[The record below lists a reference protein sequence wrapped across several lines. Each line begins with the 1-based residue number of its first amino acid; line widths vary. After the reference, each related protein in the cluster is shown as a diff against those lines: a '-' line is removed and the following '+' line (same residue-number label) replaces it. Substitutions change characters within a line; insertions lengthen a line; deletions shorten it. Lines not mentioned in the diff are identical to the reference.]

1 MPPTLVL
8 PPTFALIAGLTMA
21 GLHHLVPLAEIVG
34 RPWHWVAL
42 VPVAAGLV
50 LALWAAAGFIRAG
63 TPLEPYKAASALV
76 TTGPYRFSRNPIY
89 LGMALLLAGVWLWLG
104 SLSPGLVLPA
114 FVIAIDRRFIQR
126 EEAHLDERFGARF
139 RAYRASVRRWL

>member
-21 GLHHLVPLAEIVG
+21 GLHRLVPLADIVG

-42 VPVAAGLV
+42 APVAAGLV
-50 LALWAAAGFIRAG
+50 LAIWAAAGFIRAG
-63 TPLEPYKAASALV
+63 TPLEPYKDAAVLITA
-76 TTGPYRFSRNPIY
+76 GPYRFSRNPIY
-89 LGMALLLAGVWLWLG
+89 LGMALLLAGFWLWLG

-126 EEAHLDERFGARF
+126 EEAHLEERFGARF

>member
-21 GLHHLVPLAEIVG
+21 CLDRFMPIADLINS
-34 RPWHWVAL
+34 PWHWIAL
-42 VPVAAGLV
+42 APVAAGLS
-50 LALWAAAGFIRAG
+50 LALWAAAAFIRAG
-63 TPLEPYKAASALV
+63 TPLEPYKQASALV
-76 TTGPYRFSRNPIY
+76 TSGPYRVSRNPIY
-89 LGMALLLAGVWLWLG
+89 LGVALVLTGLWLWLG

-114 FVIAIDRRFIQR
+114 FVVAIERRFIRR
-126 EEAHLDERFGARF
+126 EEAHLEERFGERF

>member
-21 GLHHLVPLAEIVG
+21 GLHRFLPIASLIAA
-34 RPWHWVAL
+34 PWHWVAL
-42 VPVAAGLV
+42 APAAGGLA

-63 TPLEPYKAASALV
+63 TPLEPYKEASALV
-76 TTGPYRFSRNPIY
+76 TSGPYRFSRNPIY
-89 LGMALLLAGVWLWLG
+89 VGVVLLLAGFWLWLG
-104 SLSPGLVLPA
+104 SLSPGLVLPC
-114 FVIAIDRRFIQR
+114 FVIAIERRFIRR
-126 EEAHLDERFGARF
+126 EETHLEERFGERF

>member
-21 GLHHLVPLAEIVG
+21 FLDRFMPIADFINP
-34 RPWHWVAL
+34 PWHWMAL
-42 VPVAAGLV
+42 VPTTAGL
-50 LALWAAAGFIRAG
+50 LLTLWAAAGFIRAG
-63 TPLEPYKAASALV
+63 TPLEPYEQASVLV
-76 TTGPYRFSRNPIY
+76 TSGPYRFSRNPIY
-89 LGMALLLAGVWLWLG
+89 LGIVLLLAGFWLWLG

-114 FVIAIDRRFIQR
+114 FVIAIDRRFIRR
-126 EEAHLDERFGARF
+126 EEAHLEERFGERF